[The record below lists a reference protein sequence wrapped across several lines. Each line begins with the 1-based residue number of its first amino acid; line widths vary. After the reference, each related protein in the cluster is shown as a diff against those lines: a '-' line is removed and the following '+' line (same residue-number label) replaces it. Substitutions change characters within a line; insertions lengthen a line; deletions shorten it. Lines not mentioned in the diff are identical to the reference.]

1 MNYKELEAWKESKKL
16 AVGIYKITV
25 DFPDNEKYGIT
36 SQMRRAAVS
45 VASNI
50 AEGNGRQYKKETIQF
65 LYISKG
71 SLLELET
78 QSIIACELN
87 FLSKEKHNRIAA
99 QISLCIKLIVGLIKY
114 YEKRDD
120 LK

>member
-1 MNYKELEAWKESKKL
+1 MNYKDLDVWKESKKL
-16 AVGIYKITV
+16 VVGIYKLTA

-36 SQMRRAAVS
+36 NQMRRAAVS
-45 VASNI
+45 VPSNI

-65 LYISKG
+65 LYISKA
-71 SLLELET
+71 SLFELET
-78 QSIIACELN
+78 QSIVAYELEM
-87 FLSKEKHNRIAA
+87 LSEEKLNRIVA
-99 QISLCIKLIVGLIKY
+99 QISLCIRLIVGLIKY